1 MSSGTQHEY
10 SSLFAEFYDHTPLYQ
25 TRADIAFYVEE
36 ARRAGSVLELGCG
49 SGRILVPTA
58 AADVNITGL
67 DLSEAMLA
75 RCRERLAAQPAD
87 VRSRVRLVHGSM
99 TNFQLEA
106 KFALV
111 TTPFRAFQHLI
122 SIDDQLACLR
132 SVYRHLA
139 PGGRLI
145 LDMFHVNSSGL
156 DNPEWMREREDTP
169 ETKLPDGRSFR
180 RTARIAAFHRAEQV
194 NDFEFAVYVTHPDG
208 RSERHTESFPMRYFF
223 PKEVEHLLARAGFRV
238 VAVYGD
244 FNRSPLLNDS
254 PDMLTVAEKSTE
266 HEGSQ

>member
-1 MSSGTQHEY
+1 MSSRTQHEY
-10 SSLFAEFYDHTPLYQ
+10 SALFAEFYDYTPLYQ

-58 AADVNITGL
+58 AAGVPITGL

-75 RCRERLAAQPAD
+75 RCRERLAAQPPEVCA
-87 VRSRVRLVHGSM
+87 RVRLVHGSM
-99 TNFQLEA
+99 TNFELAA

-111 TTPFRAFQHLI
+111 TTPFRAFQHLV
-122 SIDDQLACLR
+122 SIEDQLACLR
-132 SVYRHLA
+132 AVHRHLA

-145 LDMFHVNSSGL
+145 LDMFQVNPAAL
-156 DNPEWMREREDTP
+156 DDPEWMREREDTP
-169 ETKLPDGRSFR
+169 TTRLPDGRSFR

-194 NDFEFAVYVTHPDG
+194 NDVEFAVYVTYPDG
-208 RSERHTESFPMRYFF
+208 RTERHTEWFPMRYFF

-238 VAVYGD
+238 VTVYGD
-244 FNRSPLLNDS
+244 FQRSPLANDS
-254 PDMLTVAEKSTE
+254 PDMLTVAEKSVE